1 MFNDS
6 QLLHKVVNGDL
17 LGVQELVNAGVSA
30 NGNPRLLRD
39 IPLILATVKGHIRIA
54 EFLITRGANLESACL
69 EDVVNE
75 NGEMSVRKG
84 MRALHLSSSPEM
96 TSVLLKAGACPN
108 ASDADGCTPL
118 MRAVENPKPLAVGM
132 VRELLK
138 GKADPRLISKDGK
151 MVLHF
156 AVGAGNI
163 DAVSCLLDA
172 APETL
177 NHPALEYHITPLCFA
192 ATGGYVALADMLL
205 SGEAR
210 TRPLIATKGRRNISC
225 PLYVA
230 VVPLREKFVELIV
243 DKGMEAVG
251 GMASIPAG
259 LLAAAQFGLVNV
271 VRMLIGVQGQGR
283 QEYWANLLQLGW
295 RVLTVA
301 AGFNSLEVVILL
313 VQAGASEGAL
323 DKGGKFA
330 VDSIGSLLRSSIH
343 VTDSP
348 VPVKTA
354 RRDTRVRDPVR
365 EARIRSTLRQGPAF
379 RARSW
384 LWPPTAQGG
393 EAAPTVALGNT
404 VAAKRTACVRRP
416 KGTRFFAKLVLERYA
431 QKR

>member
-1 MFNDS
+1 M
-6 QLLHKVVNGDL
+6 VNGDL
-17 LGVQELVNAGVSA
+17 LGVQELVNAGVSV

-54 EFLITRGANLESACL
+54 EFLLARGANLESACL

-75 NGEMSVRKG
+75 NGEMSARKG
-84 MRALHLSSSPEM
+84 TRALHISSSPEM
-96 TSVLLKAGACPN
+96 TYVLLKAGACPS
-108 ASDADGCTPL
+108 ATDADGCTPL

-132 VRELLK
+132 IRQLLK
-138 GKADPRLISKDGK
+138 RNADPRLTTKDGN
-151 MVLHF
+151 MALHF

-177 NHPALEYHITPLCFA
+177 NHPALEYYITPLCFA
-192 ATGGYVALADMLL
+192 AMGGYVALADVLI
-205 SGEAR
+205 SRGAR
-210 TRPLIATKGRRNISC
+210 TRPLIATRGRRNISC

-230 VVPLREKFVELIV
+230 VASLQEKSVELIV

-251 GMASIPAG
+251 GIASVPAA

-283 QEYWANLLQLGW
+283 QEYWANLLHLGW

-301 AGFNSLEVVILL
+301 AGFNSLEVVILVL
-313 VQAGASEGAL
+313 QAGANEGAL
-323 DKGGKFA
+323 DEGGKLA
-330 VDSIGSLLRSSIH
+330 VDSIGSLVRSSIH

-393 EAAPTVALGNT
+393 VTAPTVARGDT
-404 VAAKRTACVRRP
+404 VAARRTACVRRP
-416 KGTRFFAKLVLERYA
+416 KGTRFFAKLVLER
-431 QKR
+431 